1 MNKLVFKLLSN
12 QETIIDETTT
22 YYISDDN
29 LNFKID
35 KTLYRYNLTED
46 ILYKKDKDMEM
57 AIDLNNNIIYITLKE
72 NNATFNMPIEDT
84 KINKK
89 VGEISLKYTLNNDEI
104 IKNEITIKY

>member
-12 QETIIDETTT
+12 QETVIDETTS

-35 KTLYRYNLTED
+35 KTIYRYNLTDD
-46 ILYKKDKDMEM
+46 ILIKKDEDMEM
-57 AIDLNNNIIYITLKE
+57 TIDLNNNIIYITLKE
-72 NNATFNMPIEDT
+72 NNATFNMSIENT
-84 KINKK
+84 KISKK
-89 VGEISLKYTLNNDEI
+89 AGEISLKYTLNNDEI